1 MRLAARVSHHQASFC
16 TRRLCRAVVS
26 CESLRMHTPAEE
38 AYTIRPAG
46 LADADALCTFKRQ
59 VFGETEF
66 LLQGLEDVDDR
77 VDIEADLIGRFHHQ
91 SNSVLVLAVRRD
103 GQVIG
108 LCSIVGGHLWRT
120 RHVGTM
126 SIGVLRAWWHRGV
139 GKRLMTQTIRWAD
152 ENPLLEKL
160 ALQVH
165 STNTAARALYT
176 RLGFVEEGL
185 LRGEAKMG
193 DGEDD
198 LVPMG
203 LRLPKRPGTLVQGLV
218 RHWD

>member
-1 MRLAARVSHHQASFC
+1 MR
-16 TRRLCRAVVS
+16 
-26 CESLRMHTPAEE
+26 TPAEDL
-38 AYTIRPAG
+38 YVIRPAG
-46 LADADALCTFKRQ
+46 LADAEALCAFKRQ

-66 LLQGLEDVDDR
+66 LLQGIEDFDDQVEMER
-77 VDIEADLIGRFHHQ
+77 DIIGRFHHQ
-91 SNSVLVLAVRRD
+91 SNSVLVLAVAND
-103 GQVIG
+103 GRVIG

-126 SIGVLRAWWHRGV
+126 SIGVLRAWWRHGV
-139 GKRLMTQTIRWAD
+139 GKHLMQQTIRWAT
-152 ENPLLEKL
+152 ENQLLEKL

-165 STNTAARALYT
+165 ATNTPARALYH

-185 LRGEAKMG
+185 LRGEAKLG

-203 LRLPKRPGTLVQGLV
+203 LRLPARTGILTHGLV
-218 RHWD
+218 RTWDE

>member
-1 MRLAARVSHHQASFC
+1 MTAFRRDGVLCENPGMRATADTTC
-16 TRRLCRAVVS
+16 
-26 CESLRMHTPAEE
+26 
-38 AYTIRPAG
+38 TIRPAG
-46 LADADALCTFKRQ
+46 LADAEALCTFKRQ

-66 LLQGLEDVDDR
+66 LLQGLEDFDDHVDAER
-77 VDIEADLIGRFHHQ
+77 DLIGRYHHQ
-91 SNSVLVLAVRRD
+91 SNSVLVVAVTDD
-103 GQVIG
+103 GRVVG

-126 SIGVLRAWWHRGV
+126 SIGVLRAWWRHGV

-160 ALQVH
+160 TLHVH
-165 STNTAARALYT
+165 ATNAPARAMYLG
-176 RLGFVEEGL
+176 LGFVEEGL
-185 LRGEAKMG
+185 LRGEAKLG

-203 LRLPKRPGTLVQGLV
+203 LRLPKQPGTLTQGLI

>member
-1 MRLAARVSHHQASFC
+1 MRA
-16 TRRLCRAVVS
+16 
-26 CESLRMHTPAEE
+26 PPDD

-46 LADADALCTFKRQ
+46 LADAEALCAFKRQ

-66 LLQGLEDVDDR
+66 LLQGLEDFDDQVEVER
-77 VDIEADLIGRFHHQ
+77 DLIGRFHHQ
-91 SNSVLVLAVRRD
+91 SNSVLVLAVQPD
-103 GQVIG
+103 GRVIG

-126 SIGVLRAWWHRGV
+126 SIGVLQAWWRRGV
-139 GKRLMTQTIRWAD
+139 GRGLMSATIRWAQ

-165 STNTAARALYT
+165 ASNQAARAMYAG
-176 RLGFVEEGL
+176 LGFEEEGL
-185 LRGEAKMG
+185 LRCEAKLR

-203 LRLPKRPGTLVQGLV
+203 LLLPRHGAPIRQALV

>member
-1 MRLAARVSHHQASFC
+1 
-16 TRRLCRAVVS
+16 
-26 CESLRMHTPAEE
+26 MHTPAED
-38 AYTIRPAG
+38 AYCIRPAG
-46 LADADALCTFKRQ
+46 TADAEAVCAFKRQ

-66 LLQGLEDVDDR
+66 LLQGLEDFDDR
-77 VDIEADLIGRFHHQ
+77 VDVERDIIGRFHHQ
-91 SNSVLVLAVRRD
+91 SNSVMVLAVT
-103 GQVIG
+103 GTGEVIG

-126 SIGVLRAWWHRGV
+126 SIAVLRAWWHRGV
-139 GKRLMTQTIRWAD
+139 GKRLMKQTIVWAE

-176 RLGFVEEGL
+176 RIGFVEEGL
-185 LRGEAKMG
+185 LRGEAKLG
-193 DGEDD
+193 TGEDD

-203 LRLPKRPGTLVQGLV
+203 LPLPKRQGGLVQGLV
-218 RHWD
+218 RQWD

>member
-1 MRLAARVSHHQASFC
+1 MRAPSAESF
-16 TRRLCRAVVS
+16 
-26 CESLRMHTPAEE
+26 
-38 AYTIRPAG
+38 TIRPAG
-46 LADADALCTFKRQ
+46 LADAEALCAFKRQ

-66 LLQGLEDVDDR
+66 LLQGLEDFDDQ
-77 VDIEADLIGRFHHQ
+77 VDIERDLIGRFHHQ
-91 SNSVLVLAVRRD
+91 SNSVLVLAVLPD
-103 GQVIG
+103 GRVVG

-126 SIGVLRAWWHRGV
+126 SIGVLKAWWRRGV
-139 GKRLMTQTIRWAD
+139 GSALMTQTIRWAD

-165 STNTAARALYT
+165 ATNTAARAMYA

-185 LRGEAKMG
+185 LRGEAKLG
-193 DGEDD
+193 AGEDD

-203 LRLPKRPGTLVQGLV
+203 LRLPPRPGTLTHGLI
-218 RHWD
+218 RTWD